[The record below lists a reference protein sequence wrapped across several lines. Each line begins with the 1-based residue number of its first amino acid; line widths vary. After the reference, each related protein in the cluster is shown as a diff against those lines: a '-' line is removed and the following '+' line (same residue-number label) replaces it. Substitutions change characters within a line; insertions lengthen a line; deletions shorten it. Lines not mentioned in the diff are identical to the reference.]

1 MKYKTALAAVFAKY
15 RNPRTRTC
23 ALALLERYGSPAR
36 PVTAWHAVGEDAD
49 ASKLLLEG
57 LGFSEKEHFT
67 VQRSVLDPDAARISW
82 TEAGLALV
90 ARMAAELR
98 NWDGA
103 AAQRRVLTPGAGDPL
118 ELVPDV
124 ETAASDSSAPRT
136 DGFTSKILEMT
147 KAVARAVINLSS
159 SNEAVLRLDPK
170 TFVEVLA
177 WATCQ
182 SDGLDDSDK
191 TPVAPLAVAE
201 AFARMRG
208 NVPDMPPFQVFDAA
222 DAKSAYC
229 GWQASRPMGHDDAF
243 PAAGRVNLMPLAE
256 QQGPCGQL
264 DGYFAWNVSQW
275 RKFPEDRDCVWTQ
288 FDARIRRTA
297 DALQFALDAE
307 RMRRFASAVMAA
319 AYPGLSCDLV
329 PTTRLAVGNTAL
341 GGAPGNES
349 LDDDGN
355 TSQLQC
361 RIEDSAFPYDAPV
374 YMGAHLLVDGH
385 CDSGDEWVCA
395 THPVEIATGD
405 PEEDAAACGV
415 RADEIADEWFLVA
428 HGGVETAWPHRN
440 DTWRPARRE
449 AAERNLSAFRA
460 FVAENLRSGRDRL
473 LDMCAP
479 TNPVFNRHGDDGD
492 FTVEGSF
499 VNGVAAAMRHY
510 SPGGLEFV
518 RGSPFF
524 PDKILAGVWS
534 GVGTDLAPARVE
546 EAAEAGVFP
555 NLATFYFTSYV
566 KSDVAAK
573 DVATRD
579 ADALVKLMRDR
590 PDIQFRYGKR
600 TSGRARMHTIVLE
613 TNVSARKFVEEV
625 SAADYGAAFLAAM
638 WRAFYTSFVTRR
650 NEPLASVDESFA
662 TLGSDSYALTGFGE
676 WVNSECPEWADDV
689 GLGRYGKLPPVGFH
703 VGWLEDSLGRLI
715 LVFTS
720 SNPSLTLRVKT
731 AWRYAHSLPVPS
743 AAYIAKA
750 GRMKSVRLTP
760 DMTDDAR
767 YKAVLKA
774 AMEQEGF
781 IHDCMS
787 TVGFRGVF
795 GTAWIRDAVWDMDAD
810 EVPSRGWYMFPGC
823 TELVSTYAAAF

>member
-49 ASKLLLEG
+49 ASRLLLEG

-82 TEAGLALV
+82 TDAGLALV

-98 NWDGA
+98 DWDGA

-118 ELVPDV
+118 ELVPDAEDV
-124 ETAASDSSAPRT
+124 ASASAAPRT
-136 DGFTSKILEMT
+136 DGFTSKVLEMT

-159 SNEAVLRLDPK
+159 SSEAVLRLDAK
-170 TFVEVLA
+170 TFEEVLA
-177 WATCQ
+177 WAKYQ
-182 SDGLDDSDK
+182 DDGLDDSDK

-201 AFARMRG
+201 ALARMRG
-208 NVPDMPPFQVFDAA
+208 NVPNMPPFQVFDAD
-222 DAKSAYC
+222 DARYAGH

-275 RKFPEDRDCVWTQ
+275 RKFPEGRDCVWTQ

-297 DALQFALDAE
+297 DALQFALDAD
-307 RMRRFASAVMAA
+307 RMRRFASAVMEA
-319 AYPGLSCDLV
+319 AYPGLSCGLV
-329 PTTRLAVGNTAL
+329 STTRLAVGNTAL
-341 GGAPGNES
+341 GGAPGNEE
-349 LDDDGN
+349 LDDDGD

-361 RIEDSAFPYDAPV
+361 RIDDSAFPYDAPV
-374 YMGAHLLVDGH
+374 YMGAHLLVAGR
-385 CDSGDEWVCA
+385 CDAGVEWTCA

-405 PEEDAAACGV
+405 PEEDAAAYGV
-415 RADEIADEWFLVA
+415 RADEIANEWFLVA

-440 DTWRPARRE
+440 DPWRPAPERRKT
-449 AAERNLSAFRA
+449 AERNLSAFRA
-460 FVAENLRSGRDRL
+460 FVAENLRSGKDRL
-473 LDMCAP
+473 LDMCEP
-479 TNPVFNRHGDDGD
+479 TNPVFNRRGDDGD

-510 SPGGLEFV
+510 ASGGLEFV

-524 PDKILAGVWS
+524 PDKIFAGVWS
-534 GVGTDLAPARVE
+534 GIGTDLAPTRVE

-555 NLATFYFTSYV
+555 NLAAFSFASY
-566 KSDVAAK
+566 AK
-573 DVATRD
+573 ANAPTRD

-590 PDIQFRYGKR
+590 PDIQLRYGKR
-600 TSGRARMHTIVLE
+600 TSGVARMHTIVLE
-613 TNVSARKFVEEV
+613 TNVSARQFVEKV
-625 SAADYGAAFLAAM
+625 SAADNGAAFLSAM
-638 WRAFYTSFVTRR
+638 WRTFYTSFVTRR
-650 NEPLASVDESFA
+650 SEPLASVDESFA
-662 TLGSDSYALTGFGE
+662 ALGSDSYSLAGFRE
-676 WVNSECPEWADDV
+676 WVNSECPGWADDV
-689 GLGRYGKLPPVGFH
+689 GLGPYGKLPPRGFYA
-703 VGWLEDSLGRLI
+703 GWLEDSLGRLI
-715 LVFTS
+715 LVFRST
-720 SNPSLTLRVKT
+720 NPSLTLRVKA

-743 AAYIAKA
+743 AAYLAKA
-750 GRMKSVRLTP
+750 GRTKAAVLTP

-767 YKAVLKA
+767 YKAVLRA
-774 AMEQEGF
+774 AMNQEGF
-781 IHDCMS
+781 VHDCVS
-787 TVGFRGVF
+787 TVGLRGVF

-810 EVPSRGWYMFPGC
+810 EVPARGWYMFPGC
-823 TELVSTYAAAF
+823 TELVGSYATPF